1 MTTAIVSFFFR
12 LCSKFDNQ
20 TTKKLRWASLFNIE
34 CWLFFCCLRPSREAM
49 KHKSSKRAISNKQC
63 SRDPTCETQTR
74 RFSSSSTP
82 TVSNRR
88 QSTDQVEL
96 GSSTVQ
102 ADSRNPCFKANLTL
116 KSQKL
121 LKRDLLRCSD
131 QRPTCL
137 GSQILP
143 TLRSPHP
150 SLHKRST
157 QSSSVDRLRTTRR
170 RSLFVNTGLSCLGA
184 ERIGP
189 WPDTTIGRLRS
200 DGTEFLQPL
209 KICHSLKKP
218 RVCSPKSSTGSSENT
233 EKFKFYS
240 STDNYIEEYRK
251 QKGYRLETTSKGQ
264 GKFRPVS
271 NTELEVDH
279 TSPAENTTTIDSSTK
294 SVSDSLPLPMTDLS
308 LAQARLNRSIHD
320 LAELANN
327 PPSIPSLTKILSEPY
342 YIHNFPAIAMRN
354 GHLRPARHPPHHPIV
369 VQQSTALPRLTG
381 SSLNYINSLGSVEKP
396 FPTGTK
402 ASMATQSKLF
412 FIQAR
417 RKKRY
422 C

>member
-1 MTTAIVSFFFR
+1 
-12 LCSKFDNQ
+12 
-20 TTKKLRWASLFNIE
+20 
-34 CWLFFCCLRPSREAM
+34 M

-63 SRDPTCETQTR
+63 SRDSTCETQTR

-88 QSTDQVEL
+88 RSTDRAEL
-96 GSSTVQ
+96 GSST
-102 ADSRNPCFKANLTL
+102 ARSDSRNPCFKANLTL

-121 LKRDLLRCSD
+121 LKRDLLRCND
-131 QRPTCL
+131 QRPTFL

-143 TLRSPHP
+143 IPHTQHP
-150 SLHKRST
+150 SLHKRSI
-157 QSSSVDRLRTTRR
+157 QSSSVDRLRKTRR
-170 RSLFVNTGLSCLGA
+170 RSLSVNTGLSCLGA
-184 ERIGP
+184 DQIGP
-189 WPDTTIGRLRS
+189 WPDTTIGRLGS
-200 DGTEFLQPL
+200 DGARFLQSL
-209 KICHSLKKP
+209 KTCHSLKKP
-218 RVCSPKSSTGSSENT
+218 RVCSPKSYTGSSENT

-240 STDNYIEEYRK
+240 STENYIEEYRK
-251 QKGYRLETTSKGQ
+251 QKGYRLETTHKSQ
-264 GKFRPVS
+264 GKFRSVS

-279 TSPAENTTTIDSSTK
+279 SSPAENTTTIDSSRK
-294 SVSDSLPLPMTDLS
+294 STSDSLSLPMTELS
-308 LAQARLNRSIHD
+308 LAQARLSRSIHD

-369 VQQSTALPRLTG
+369 VQQSTTLPRLTG
-381 SSLNYINSLGSVEKP
+381 SSLNYINSMGSVEKP

-402 ASMATQSKLF
+402 ASMANQSKLF

-422 C
+422 Y